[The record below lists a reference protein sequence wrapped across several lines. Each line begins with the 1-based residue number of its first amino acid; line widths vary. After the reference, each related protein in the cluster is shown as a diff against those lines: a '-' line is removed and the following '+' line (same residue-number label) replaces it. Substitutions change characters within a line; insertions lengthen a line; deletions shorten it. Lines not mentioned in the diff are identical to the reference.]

1 MLSGNDHGEDAYG
14 ILEPDVQT
22 IILDGMQNGSLRF
35 LYPDNM
41 CHNSVLFMIYK
52 TAWETGTLEKLVMLT
67 LMKKLGCLLD
77 QVDYCYHE
85 L

>member
-1 MLSGNDHGEDAYG
+1 MVHIFGSSLLLTHWGQPMLSGNDHGEDAYG

-41 CHNSVLFMIYK
+41 CHKRNLHDLVHHNSVLFMIY
-52 TAWETGTLEKLVMLT
+52 
-67 LMKKLGCLLD
+67 
-77 QVDYCYHE
+77 
-85 L
+85 